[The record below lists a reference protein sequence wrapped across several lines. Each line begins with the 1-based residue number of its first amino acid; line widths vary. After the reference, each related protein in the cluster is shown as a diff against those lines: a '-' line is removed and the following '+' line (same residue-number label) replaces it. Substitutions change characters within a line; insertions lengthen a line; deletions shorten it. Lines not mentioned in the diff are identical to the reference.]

1 MSVYDFNQCKQCGKP
16 SGYPKY
22 NLKNMVLYACS
33 DCDFHYTNVLDVLD
47 DSETPSRTLSTKEH
61 HYIESQL
68 TQNTRQLTLNLDFV
82 QQHTTVLG
90 SSCLDI
96 GCGAGVFPSLLHH
109 AGATVSAIEPQPLF
123 RQFCHKRFDIT
134 PHHELIDS
142 PYWQHGFAEHFDIV
156 TLWDTLEHVN
166 FPAETIAAMSRVI
179 KPQGFLFLDTPA
191 REAFSYRL
199 SEWSYRFSRGR
210 NPLMLNS
217 LYSAKR
223 FGHKQIFTQHQLWQL
238 LEEHGFT
245 VIGRSALHRAMNKH
259 VIACQKK

>member
-1 MSVYDFNQCKQCGKP
+1 MYDFNQCKQCGKR
-16 SGYPKY
+16 SGRPKY
-22 NLKNMVLYACS
+22 KLKNMVLYACS

-47 DSETPSRTLSTKEH
+47 DGETPSQTLSTTEH

-68 TQNTRQLTLNLDFV
+68 PQNTRQLSLNLDFV
-82 QQHTTVLG
+82 QQHIEVAG
-90 SSCLDI
+90 STCLDI

-109 AGATVSAIEPQPLF
+109 AGAMVSAIEPQPLF
-123 RQFCHKRFDIT
+123 RQFCHQRFDIT

-142 PYWQHGFAEHFDIV
+142 PYWQQGFANHFDIV

-166 FPAETIAAMSRVI
+166 FPAETIAALSRVI
-179 KPQGFLFLDTPA
+179 KPQGYLFLDTPS
-191 REAFSYRL
+191 RDSFSYRL

-223 FGHKQIFTQHQLWQL
+223 FGHKQIFTQQQLWQL
-238 LEEHGFT
+238 VEKYGLT
-245 VIGRSALHRAMNKH
+245 IIGRSALHRAKNKH
-259 VIACQKK
+259 VIVCQKK